1 MGRQVVNIR
10 TDLDGELARSSDF
23 CDLLVKKYKC
33 GLQTTGGC
41 SSCILQPWKTRR
53 EKLEAIQISQ
63 LHYSV
68 IHTNMQ

>member
-33 GLQTTGGC
+33 GLQTTGRY
-41 SSCILQPWKTRR
+41 SSWLNGKTERYITTVENTTR
-53 EKLEAIQISQ
+53 KIRGD
-63 LHYSV
+63 
-68 IHTNMQ
+68 TNLPATL